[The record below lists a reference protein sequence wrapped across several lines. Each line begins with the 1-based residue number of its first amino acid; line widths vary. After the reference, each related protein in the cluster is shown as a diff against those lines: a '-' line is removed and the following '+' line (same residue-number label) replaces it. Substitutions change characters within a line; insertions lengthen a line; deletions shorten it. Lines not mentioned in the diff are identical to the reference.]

1 MPPTGRREKDER
13 YKRLSFDEL
22 LAIDQAVAALHT
34 MLIHTWDEDRFGA
47 DRESRMLNVEAAER
61 ALIRIG
67 FNQDPN
73 TEEEV

>member
-1 MPPTGRREKDER
+1 MPASGKREKDER

-67 FNQDPN
+67 FNQGTN

>member
-22 LAIDQAVAALHT
+22 LAIDQAVTALHT
-34 MLIHTWDEDRFGA
+34 MLLHTWDEDRFGA

-67 FNQDPN
+67 FNQGTN

>member
-61 ALIRIG
+61 ALVRIG
-67 FNQDPN
+67 FNQGTN